1 MGIFEYLNN
10 KKSGDYKSKKEN
22 NTVETIK
29 RMVAVGLLTAS
40 IATAGVAS
48 TGCESKTP
56 DMPYEEAVA
65 LVDSKIDNLNKDL
78 EYDSIAVGV
87 DQNKKYLVIFMDSKT
102 LENVSFNISKKE
114 YNRIMGSVNAVE
126 SDAIIAS
133 PDGNFIVIEKSTLED
148 SKLQNVLSN
157 IFSSVAG
164 KEPFVCEKQIQ
175 QGDNQQDNRTA
186 IQVID
191 EEANQVKDVLT
202 NNLGL
207 NFKDFAV
214 DEITLTKI
222 EGTFMKPGIAKVFI
236 AGKDSGD
243 ESAKNN
249 NSNDYDCVLVMTD
262 YYDTNGDGINDKY
275 RYCTRLISE
284 ENYNK
289 LESLLANYIDNEDI
303 KIVNDGYVIQKDCL
317 SKKEYSGIANLIK
330 DAINDHKSGWLVQK
344 SGADLAYEEILEM
357 AK

>member
-78 EYDSIAVGV
+78 EYDSIAIGI
-87 DQNKKYLVIFMDSKT
+87 DQNKKYLVMFMDSKT

-114 YNRIMGSVNAVE
+114 YNRIMGSANAVE

-133 PDGNFIVIEKSTLED
+133 PDGNSIVIEKSALED
-148 SKLQNVLSN
+148 SELQNVLSN

-164 KEPFVCEKQIQ
+164 KEPFVCEQQTQ
-175 QGDNQQDNRTA
+175 QGDNKQDNMTA
-186 IQVID
+186 IQFID
-191 EEANQVKDVLT
+191 EEANQIKDILT
-202 NNLGL
+202 NESGL
-207 NFKDFAV
+207 NFEDFVV
-214 DEITLTKI
+214 DELTLTKKNF
-222 EGTFMKPGIAKVFI
+222 EKGEPRVGSRKDYYCVF
-236 AGKDSGD
+236 
-243 ESAKNN
+243 
-249 NSNDYDCVLVMTD
+249 VMTD
-262 YYDTNGDGINDKY
+262 YYDTNGDDINDKY

-289 LESLLANYIDNEDI
+289 LESLLANYIDSEDI
-303 KIVNDGYVIQKDCL
+303 KIVNGGYVIQKDCL
-317 SKKEYSGIANLIK
+317 SKKEYSDIANLIK
-330 DAINDHKSGWLVQK
+330 NTISDYTSGWLVQK
-344 SGADLAYEEILEM
+344 SGADISIEQNEEM
-357 AK
+357 TK